1 MKKMFIGAILAAYM
15 CTPLGSQQ
23 VVAQQKDNLKGEIS
37 LSGAFALYPMVVK
50 WAEEFKKIHPNV
62 RIDISGG
69 GAGKGMTDAL
79 AKVVDL
85 GMVSRD
91 IHDVEIKKGAF
102 AFAVI
107 KDAVVPTINA
117 NNPVMEDIKKKG
129 LSREVALKL
138 WNGEYETW
146 GQVLGTDS
154 KVPVHVYTRSD
165 ACGAAE
171 TWAAWFDKRHQE
183 YCQLIRDVFDEYRQV
198 LGAEKIRTIL
208 IQRGHQVSAEYI
220 SQLMREMGLSSVR
233 STAKKE
239 YLKLRETERKKNIL
253 QQQFTADQPNQRWVS
268 DVTCFKL
275 RDHYFYI
282 CVIID
287 LFSRKVIAH
296 KISKRNSTQ
305 LITAAFKMAYEERQP
320 PSGLIFHSDRGSQYT
335 SHRLQQLLHKHNVE
349 QSFSQPGKPHD
360 NAVAE
365 SFFAS
370 LKKEELYRKDHPS
383 DRAFQASVA
392 SYIEFYN
399 TKRPHRTLKNL
410 TPCQMEESCCATVK

>member
-1 MKKMFIGAILAAYM
+1 MYVILHLEGGNPMKYSNEEKLSIVARYQQGERITALSNELAISRSTLYRWLKSFPSDSIGKPLKFSYQEYASLQRKVEKLQNIITILKSADCLVSA
-15 CTPLGSQQ
+15 PL
-23 VVAQQKDNLKGEIS
+23 KERLH
-37 LSGAFALYPMVVK
+37 ALEPFY
-50 WAEEFKKIHPNV
+50 
-62 RIDISGG
+62 
-69 GAGKGMTDAL
+69 GKYEVHTICEAL
-79 AKVVDL
+79 DVD
-85 GMVSRD
+85 R
-91 IHDVEIKKGAF
+91 
-102 AFAVI
+102 
-107 KDAVVPTINA
+107 
-117 NNPVMEDIKKKG
+117 
-129 LSREVALKL
+129 
-138 WNGEYETW
+138 
-146 GQVLGTDS
+146 GTFYNHILRS
-154 KVPVHVYTRSD
+154 KR
-165 ACGAAE
+165 GN
-171 TWAAWFDKRHQE
+171 AWFDKRRQE
-183 YCQLIRDVFDEYRQV
+183 YCQIIRDVFDEYRQV

-282 CVIID
+282 CVIIE

-320 PSGLIFHSDRGSQYT
+320 PSGLIFHSDRGAQYT

>member
-1 MKKMFIGAILAAYM
+1 MKYSNEEKLSIVARYQQGERITALSNELAISRSTLYRWLKSFPSDSIGKPLKFSYQEYASLQRKVEKLQNIITILKSADCLVSA
-15 CTPLGSQQ
+15 PL
-23 VVAQQKDNLKGEIS
+23 KERLH
-37 LSGAFALYPMVVK
+37 ALEPFYGKYEVHTICEALDVDRGT
-50 WAEEFKKIHPNV
+50 FYN
-62 RIDISGG
+62 RI
-69 GAGKGMTDAL
+69 L
-79 AKVVDL
+79 
-85 GMVSRD
+85 R
-91 IHDVEIKKGAF
+91 
-102 AFAVI
+102 
-107 KDAVVPTINA
+107 
-117 NNPVMEDIKKKG
+117 
-129 LSREVALKL
+129 
-138 WNGEYETW
+138 
-146 GQVLGTDS
+146 S
-154 KVPVHVYTRSD
+154 KR
-165 ACGAAE
+165 GN
-171 TWAAWFDKRHQE
+171 AWFDKRRQE
-183 YCQLIRDVFDEYRQV
+183 YCQIIRDVFDEYRQV